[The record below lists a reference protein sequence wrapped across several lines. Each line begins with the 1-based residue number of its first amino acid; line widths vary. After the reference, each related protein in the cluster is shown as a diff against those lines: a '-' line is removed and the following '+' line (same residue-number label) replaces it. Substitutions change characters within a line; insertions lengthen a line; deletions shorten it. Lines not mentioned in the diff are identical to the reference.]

1 MSQERLLQVLL
12 APHVSEKTTMIADRH
27 RQVVFKVLRDA
38 NKLEIKKAV
47 EALFNVKVES
57 VNTTLVKGKNKR
69 FGRSLG
75 RRQDFKKAYVSL
87 KDGFDIDFAAVATAE

>member
-1 MSQERLLQVLL
+1 MSQERLLQVIV
-12 APHVSEKTTMIADRH
+12 APHVSEKATMIAEKH
-27 RQVVFKVLRDA
+27 NQVVFKVRRDA

-47 EALFNVKVES
+47 EQLFKVEVEQ

-75 RRQDFKKAYVSL
+75 RRQDYKKAYVSL
-87 KDGFDIDFAAVATAE
+87 KAGNEIDFTSVVAE